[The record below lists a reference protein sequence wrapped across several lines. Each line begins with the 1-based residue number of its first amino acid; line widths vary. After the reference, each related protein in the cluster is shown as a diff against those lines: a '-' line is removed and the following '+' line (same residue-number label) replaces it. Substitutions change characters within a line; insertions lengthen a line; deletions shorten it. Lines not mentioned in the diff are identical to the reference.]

1 MSIILKFA
9 TISISLALVFYTL
22 GVWGERKAKILKMR
36 HLAFFWMG
44 LVFDVTGTILMERI
58 ADVNAESANTISS
71 SLHGITGLLAIL
83 LMLIHT
89 IWASI
94 VFYQNNDEKKRK
106 FHKFSLLVW
115 LLWLVPYLIGMIN
128 GMM

>member
-1 MSIILKFA
+1 MNAILIFA

-22 GVWGERKAKILKMR
+22 GVWGERKAKILKIR
-36 HLAFFWMG
+36 HLVFFWMG
-44 LVFDVTGTILMERI
+44 LVFDATGTLLMERI
-58 ADVNAESANTISS
+58 ADVNRISTTTITS
-71 SLHGITGLLAIL
+71 SLHGITGLVAIL
-83 LMLIHT
+83 LMLVHT

-115 LLWLVPYLIGMIN
+115 LIWLIPYLIGMIN